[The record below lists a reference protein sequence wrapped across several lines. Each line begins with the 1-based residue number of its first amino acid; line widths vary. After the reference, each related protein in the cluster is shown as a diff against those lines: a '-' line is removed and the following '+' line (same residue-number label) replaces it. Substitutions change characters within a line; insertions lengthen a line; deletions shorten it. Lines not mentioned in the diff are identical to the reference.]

1 MKVKDIKVGE
11 IFVIDNT
18 MTKPKLKLEQGYV
31 DMSSLYMFSGK
42 KDTTARVLTEADIM
56 KIRFKWKMTEK
67 GFENYKQ
74 MLIRRY
80 IKEEKKK

>member
-56 KIRFKWKMTEK
+56 KVRFKWKMTEEDF
-67 GFENYKQ
+67 GNYKQ

-80 IKEEKKK
+80 IEEVK